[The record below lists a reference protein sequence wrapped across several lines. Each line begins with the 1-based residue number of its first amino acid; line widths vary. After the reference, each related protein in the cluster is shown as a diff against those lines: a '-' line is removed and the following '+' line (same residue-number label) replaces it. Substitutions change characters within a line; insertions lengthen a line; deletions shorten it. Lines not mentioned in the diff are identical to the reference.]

1 MKEYPTIKYVHGAGG
16 PQFVN
21 AETGELVSPR
31 EVVER
36 YNRLREAEKVA
47 ASTVERLIAI
57 YWRARRKAE
66 KMEGKYYRPK
76 AALDVVLANPQMPT
90 AGEIA
95 GDRPLDRALA
105 EGGAK

>member
-1 MKEYPTIKYVHGAGG
+1 M
-16 PQFVN
+16 N

-66 KMEGKYYRPK
+66 KMEGKYNTPK
-76 AALDVVLANPQMPT
+76 EELDVVLVAV

-95 GDRPLDRALA
+95 GERPLDRALA